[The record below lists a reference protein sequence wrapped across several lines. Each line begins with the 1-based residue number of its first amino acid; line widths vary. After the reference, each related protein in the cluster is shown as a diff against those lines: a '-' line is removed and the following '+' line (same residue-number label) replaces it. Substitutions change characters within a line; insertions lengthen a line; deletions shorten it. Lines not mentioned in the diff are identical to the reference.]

1 MGYWLAKA
9 VIGPLLRIILR
20 PRVENPERM
29 PVTGGA
35 IVAGNHTSFLDNFLI
50 PLVFPRKVTFLAKS
64 DYFTGRGMKGRSR
77 AFFFR
82 NVGQIPIDRAGGAAS
97 EAALRTGLQVLQQAQ
112 VLALY
117 PEGTRSPDGRLY
129 RGKTGIARM
138 ALESGVPVVP
148 VGIVGMFELQP
159 TGRMM
164 PKFGR
169 VTLKIGKP
177 LDFSRYSGMEDD
189 RFVLRSITDE
199 IMYEL
204 MLLSGQEY
212 VDTYAVKAKA
222 DLEAARSD
230 AAQDLSGGVDEAPQ
244 RKAS

>member
-9 VIGPLLRIILR
+9 IIGPLLRIVLR
-20 PRVENPERM
+20 PRVENPERI
-29 PVTGGA
+29 PLSGRV
-35 IVAGNHTSFLDNFLI
+35 ILAGNHTSFIDNFLL

-64 DYFTGRGMKGRSR
+64 DYFTGKGVKGRCQ

-97 EAALRTGLQVLQQAQ
+97 QAALTTGLQVLKDDGI
-112 VLALY
+112 LALF

-138 ALESGVPVVP
+138 ALESGAEVVP
-148 VGIVGMFELQP
+148 VGIIGMFELQP
-159 TGRMM
+159 AGRMM

-169 VTLKIGKP
+169 VTLRIGKP
-177 LDFSRYSGMEDD
+177 LDFSRYAGMEDD

-212 VDTYAVKAKA
+212 VDTYATKAKA
-222 DLEAARSD
+222 EIELARSAAAEALVSD
-230 AAQDLSGGVDEAPQ
+230 APRPQ